1 MGHMEENKRE
11 EAAEALKSLL
21 WELPAEFSTD
31 PDEEDSSETREF
43 FTVVK
48 RSNVRKIH
56 RALWTLQEYFLS
68 DE

>member
-1 MGHMEENKRE
+1 MGHMEESKRE